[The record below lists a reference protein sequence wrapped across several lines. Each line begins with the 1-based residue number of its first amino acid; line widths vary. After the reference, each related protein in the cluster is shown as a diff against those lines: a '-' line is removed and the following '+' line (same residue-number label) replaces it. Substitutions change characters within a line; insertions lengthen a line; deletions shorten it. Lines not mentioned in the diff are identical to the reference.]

1 MTSAKIAKPQ
11 LLAIDDN
18 ADSAELIARIA
29 AKCGYAAKSLTNASD
44 LGQVLAEWTPHVVTP
59 EEDGLSLL
67 AVLHDNGF
75 TGALVII
82 SGQDDWFRKSAG
94 RLASARGLNV
104 THDLPKPVDLKLLR
118 TALMELQ
125 PSEQPTDSKRATNW

>member
-1 MTSAKIAKPQ
+1 MTSTKVAKPQ
-11 LLAIDDN
+11 LVAIDDN

-29 AKCGYAAKSLTNASD
+29 AKCGYDAKPITNARD
-44 LGQVLAEWTPHVVTP
+44 LGQVLAEWKPHVVTLDLCMP
-59 EEDGLSLL
+59 EEDGISLL
-67 AVLHDNGF
+67 TVLHDNGF

-82 SGQDDWFRKSAG
+82 SGQDDWFRKSAA
-94 RLASARGLNV
+94 RLASARGINV

-125 PSEQPTDSKRATNW
+125 QSG